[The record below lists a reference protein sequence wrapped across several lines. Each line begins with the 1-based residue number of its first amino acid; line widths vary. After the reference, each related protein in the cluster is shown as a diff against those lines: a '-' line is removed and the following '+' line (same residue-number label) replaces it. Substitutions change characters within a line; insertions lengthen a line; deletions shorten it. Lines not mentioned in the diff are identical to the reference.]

1 MEFCQRFVKTKIL
14 IIFLYLQIIPF
25 QFLDGQNADTLG
37 LTGHETFDILIPDD
51 IHPHHIVDVV
61 TSSGIKFQVVTRFDT
76 DVDVAYYRN
85 GGILNFVV
93 RKLIQ

>member
-1 MEFCQRFVKTKIL
+1 M
-14 IIFLYLQIIPF
+14 
-25 QFLDGQNADTLG
+25 
-37 LTGHETFDILIPDD
+37 IPDD

-61 TSSGIKFQVVTRFDT
+61 ASSGVNFQVVTRFDT
-76 DVDVAYYRN
+76 DVDVAYYKN